1 MNYILIIIEVFL
13 SYLTLLLF
21 HKKFKLDGIYYYIVI
36 ATILSNI
43 MLLNTIDILT
53 YPISV
58 GFGITSSIVIATIIL
73 THKRG
78 PSELS
83 KLIITIIIS
92 SIISYSYLTLSS
104 YMGISDT
111 NKYTNISYSIIFKNN
126 IRIYLANT
134 ISLILSI
141 YLSTKLYHTM
151 KQIKNK
157 IWISNI
163 FTAVIVEFI
172 ESIIFCVI
180 AYAFSLKVIDLI
192 MVIVIR
198 YVIRTLIECLG
209 TTVIYIDDKIV
220 K

>member
-21 HKKFKLDGIYYYIVI
+21 HKKFKLDGIYYYIVM

-141 YLSTKLYHTM
+141 YISTKLYHTM

-163 FTAVIVEFI
+163 FTTVIVEFI

-198 YVIRTLIECLG
+198 YVIRALIECLG

>member
-1 MNYILIIIEVFL
+1 MNYILIIIEVLL
-13 SYLTLLLF
+13 SYLVLLLF
-21 HKKFKLDGIYYYIVI
+21 HKKFKLDGIYYYIVM

-126 IRIYLANT
+126 IRMYLANT

-163 FTAVIVEFI
+163 FTTVIVEFI

>member
-1 MNYILIIIEVFL
+1 MNYILIIIEVVL

-21 HKKFKLDGIYYYIVI
+21 HKKFKLDGIYYYIVM

-163 FTAVIVEFI
+163 FTTVIVEFI

-198 YVIRTLIECLG
+198 YVIRALIECLG

>member
-1 MNYILIIIEVFL
+1 MNYILTIIEVFL

-21 HKKFKLDGIYYYIVI
+21 HKKFKLDGIYYYIVM
-36 ATILSNI
+36 ATILSNV

-163 FTAVIVEFI
+163 FTTVIVEFI

-198 YVIRTLIECLG
+198 YVIRALIECLG

>member
-1 MNYILIIIEVFL
+1 MNYILIIIEVLL

-21 HKKFKLDGIYYYIVI
+21 HKKFKLDGIYYYIVM

-163 FTAVIVEFI
+163 FTTVIVEFI

-198 YVIRTLIECLG
+198 YAMRALIECLG

>member
-1 MNYILIIIEVFL
+1 MNYILIFIEIIL
-13 SYLTLLLF
+13 SYLTLVIF
-21 HKKFKLDGIYYYIVI
+21 HKKFKIDGIYYYII
-36 ATILSNI
+36 MATILSNI
-43 MLLNTIDILT
+43 MLLNVIDVLT
-53 YPISV
+53 YPIPV
-58 GFGITSSIVIATIIL
+58 GFGITSSIIIANIIL
-73 THKRG
+73 THKKG

-83 KLIITIIIS
+83 KLILTIIIS

-104 YMGISDT
+104 YIGISDT

-134 ISLILSI
+134 ISLIFSV

-163 FTAVIVEFI
+163 FTIVIVEFI
-172 ESIIFCVI
+172 ETIIFCAI
-180 AYAFSLKVIDLI
+180 AYAFSLKLIDLI
-192 MVIVIR
+192 MIIVIR
-198 YVIRTLIECLG
+198 YVIRALIECLG
-209 TTVIYIDDKIV
+209 TIVIYIDDKIV

>member
-13 SYLTLLLF
+13 SYLILLLF

-163 FTAVIVEFI
+163 FTTVIVEFI

-198 YVIRTLIECLG
+198 YVIRALIECLG

>member
-1 MNYILIIIEVFL
+1 MNYILIIIEVLL
-13 SYLTLLLF
+13 SYLVLLLF

-126 IRIYLANT
+126 IRMYLANT

-163 FTAVIVEFI
+163 FTTVIVEFI

>member
-1 MNYILIIIEVFL
+1 MNYILIIIEALL

-21 HKKFKLDGIYYYIVI
+21 HKKFKLDGVYYYIVM

-163 FTAVIVEFI
+163 FTTVIVEFI

>member
-21 HKKFKLDGIYYYIVI
+21 HKKFKLVGIYYYIVM

-163 FTAVIVEFI
+163 FTTVIVEFI

-198 YVIRTLIECLG
+198 YVIRALIECLG
-209 TTVIYIDDKIV
+209 TTAIYIDDKIV

>member
-21 HKKFKLDGIYYYIVI
+21 HKKFKLDGIYYYIVM

-58 GFGITSSIVIATIIL
+58 GFCITSSIVIATIIL

-163 FTAVIVEFI
+163 FTTVIVEFI

-198 YVIRTLIECLG
+198 YVIRALIECLG

>member
-1 MNYILIIIEVFL
+1 MNYILIIIEVLL

-21 HKKFKLDGIYYYIVI
+21 HKKFKLDGIYYYII
-36 ATILSNI
+36 MATILSNI

-104 YMGISDT
+104 YMGISGT

-126 IRIYLANT
+126 IRMYLANT

-163 FTAVIVEFI
+163 FTTVIVEFI

-180 AYAFSLKVIDLI
+180 AYIFSLKVIDLI

-198 YVIRTLIECLG
+198 YIIRTLIECLG

>member
-21 HKKFKLDGIYYYIVI
+21 HKKFKLDGIYYYIVM

-83 KLIITIIIS
+83 KLIIT
-92 SIISYSYLTLSS
+92 
-104 YMGISDT
+104 
-111 NKYTNISYSIIFKNN
+111 
-126 IRIYLANT
+126 
-134 ISLILSI
+134 
-141 YLSTKLYHTM
+141 
-151 KQIKNK
+151 
-157 IWISNI
+157 
-163 FTAVIVEFI
+163 
-172 ESIIFCVI
+172 
-180 AYAFSLKVIDLI
+180 
-192 MVIVIR
+192 
-198 YVIRTLIECLG
+198 
-209 TTVIYIDDKIV
+209 
-220 K
+220 

>member
-1 MNYILIIIEVFL
+1 MNYILIIIEVLL

-21 HKKFKLDGIYYYIVI
+21 HKKFKLDGIYYYIVMV
-36 ATILSNI
+36 TILSNVMI
-43 MLLNTIDILT
+43 LNTIDILT

-163 FTAVIVEFI
+163 FTTVIVEFI

>member
-1 MNYILIIIEVFL
+1 MNYILIIIEVLL

-21 HKKFKLDGIYYYIVI
+21 HKKFKLDGIYYYIVM

-163 FTAVIVEFI
+163 FTTVIVEFI
-172 ESIIFCVI
+172 ESILFCVI

-198 YVIRTLIECLG
+198 YVIRALIECLG

>member
-1 MNYILIIIEVFL
+1 MNYILIIIEVLL

-21 HKKFKLDGIYYYIVI
+21 HKKFKLDGIYYYIVM

-141 YLSTKLYHTM
+141 YISTKLYHTM

-163 FTAVIVEFI
+163 FTTVIVEFI

-198 YVIRTLIECLG
+198 YAIRALIECLG

>member
-1 MNYILIIIEVFL
+1 MNYILIIIEVLL

-21 HKKFKLDGIYYYIVI
+21 HKKFKLDGIYYYIVM

-163 FTAVIVEFI
+163 FTTVIVEFI

-180 AYAFSLKVIDLI
+180 TYAFSLKVIDLI

>member
-13 SYLTLLLF
+13 SYLILLLF
-21 HKKFKLDGIYYYIVI
+21 HKKFKLDGIYYYIVM

-126 IRIYLANT
+126 IRMYLANT

-163 FTAVIVEFI
+163 FTTVIVEFI

-198 YVIRTLIECLG
+198 YVIRALIECLG

>member
-1 MNYILIIIEVFL
+1 MNYILIVVETLL
-13 SYLTLLLF
+13 SYIILLLF
-21 HKKFKLDGIYYYIVI
+21 HKKFKLDGIYYYII
-36 ATILSNI
+36 MSTILSNI

-73 THKRG
+73 THKKG

-83 KLIITIIIS
+83 KLILTIIIS
-92 SIISYSYLTLSS
+92 SIISYSFLTLSS
-104 YMGISDT
+104 YMDISDT

-126 IRIYLANT
+126 IRMYLANT

-151 KQIKNK
+151 KQVKNK

-163 FTAVIVEFI
+163 FSAVIIEFI
-172 ESIIFCVI
+172 EAIIFCVI
-180 AYAFSLKVIDLI
+180 AYAFSLKLIDII
-192 MVIVIR
+192 MIIVIR

-209 TTVIYIDDKIV
+209 TIVIYIDDKIV

>member
-13 SYLTLLLF
+13 SYLILLLF

-126 IRIYLANT
+126 IRMYLANT

-163 FTAVIVEFI
+163 FTTVIVEFI

-198 YVIRTLIECLG
+198 YVIRALIECLG

>member
-1 MNYILIIIEVFL
+1 MNYILIIIEVLL

-21 HKKFKLDGIYYYIVI
+21 HKKFKLDGIYYYIVM

>member
-1 MNYILIIIEVFL
+1 MNYILIIIEVLL

-21 HKKFKLDGIYYYIVI
+21 HKKFKLDGIYYYIVM

-163 FTAVIVEFI
+163 FTTVIVEFI

-198 YVIRTLIECLG
+198 YVIRALMECLG

>member
-1 MNYILIIIEVFL
+1 MNYILIIIEVLL

-21 HKKFKLDGIYYYIVI
+21 HKKFKLDGIYYYIVMV
-36 ATILSNI
+36 TILSNVMI
-43 MLLNTIDILT
+43 LNTIDILT

-163 FTAVIVEFI
+163 FTTVIVEFI

-198 YVIRTLIECLG
+198 YVIRALIECLG

>member
-21 HKKFKLDGIYYYIVI
+21 HKKFKLDGIYYYIVM

-163 FTAVIVEFI
+163 FTTVIVEFI

-198 YVIRTLIECLG
+198 YVIRALIECLG

>member
-1 MNYILIIIEVFL
+1 MNYILIIIEVVL

-21 HKKFKLDGIYYYIVI
+21 HKKFKLDGIYYYIVM

-163 FTAVIVEFI
+163 FTTVIVEFI

-180 AYAFSLKVIDLI
+180 AYTFSLKVIDLI

-198 YVIRTLIECLG
+198 YAMRALIECLG

>member
-21 HKKFKLDGIYYYIVI
+21 HKKFKLDGIYYYIVM

-198 YVIRTLIECLG
+198 YVIRALIECLG

>member
-1 MNYILIIIEVFL
+1 MNYILIIIEVLL

-21 HKKFKLDGIYYYIVI
+21 HKKFKLDGIYYYIVM

-126 IRIYLANT
+126 IRMHLANT

-163 FTAVIVEFI
+163 FTTVIVEFI

>member
-1 MNYILIIIEVFL
+1 MNYILIIIEVLL

-126 IRIYLANT
+126 IRMYLANT

-163 FTAVIVEFI
+163 FTTVIVEFI

>member
-1 MNYILIIIEVFL
+1 MNYILIIIEVLL
-13 SYLTLLLF
+13 SYLALLLF
-21 HKKFKLDGIYYYIVI
+21 HKKFKLDGIYYYII
-36 ATILSNI
+36 MATILSNI
-43 MLLNTIDILT
+43 MLLNAIDILT
-53 YPISV
+53 YPISI
-58 GFGITSSIVIATIIL
+58 GFGLTSSIVIASIIL
-73 THKRG
+73 AHKKG

-92 SIISYSYLTLSS
+92 SIVSYSYLTLSS

-111 NKYTNISYSIIFKNN
+111 NKFTNISYSIIFKNN
-126 IRIYLANT
+126 IRMYLANT

-163 FTAVIVEFI
+163 FTIVIVEFI
-172 ESIIFCVI
+172 ESIIFCII

-192 MVIVIR
+192 MIIVIR
-198 YVIRTLIECLG
+198 YVVRTLIECLG
-209 TTVIYIDDKIV
+209 TTIIYIDDKII

>member
-1 MNYILIIIEVFL
+1 MNYILIIIEVLL

-21 HKKFKLDGIYYYIVI
+21 HKKFKLDGIYYYIVM

-92 SIISYSYLTLSS
+92 SIMSYSYLTLSS

-163 FTAVIVEFI
+163 FTTVIVEFI

>member
-1 MNYILIIIEVFL
+1 MNYILIIIEILL
-13 SYLTLLLF
+13 SYLILLLF
-21 HKKFKLDGIYYYIVI
+21 HKKFKLDGIYYYII
-36 ATILSNI
+36 MATILSNI

-126 IRIYLANT
+126 IRMYLANT

-163 FTAVIVEFI
+163 FTTVIVEFI

>member
-21 HKKFKLDGIYYYIVI
+21 HKKFKLDGIYYYIVM

-126 IRIYLANT
+126 IRMYLANT

-163 FTAVIVEFI
+163 FTTVIVEFI

-198 YVIRTLIECLG
+198 YAMRALIECLG

>member
-1 MNYILIIIEVFL
+1 MNYILIIIEILL
-13 SYLTLLLF
+13 SYLILLLF
-21 HKKFKLDGIYYYIVI
+21 HKKFKLDGIYYYII
-36 ATILSNI
+36 MATILSNI

-126 IRIYLANT
+126 IRMYLANT

-163 FTAVIVEFI
+163 FTTVIVEFI

-209 TTVIYIDDKIV
+209 TTIIYIDDKIV

>member
-21 HKKFKLDGIYYYIVI
+21 HKKFKLDGIYYYIVM
-36 ATILSNI
+36 ATILSNV

-163 FTAVIVEFI
+163 FTTVIVEFI

-180 AYAFSLKVIDLI
+180 AYTFSLKVIDLI

-198 YVIRTLIECLG
+198 YAMRALIECLG

>member
-1 MNYILIIIEVFL
+1 MNYILIIIEVLL

-21 HKKFKLDGIYYYIVI
+21 HKKFKLDGIYYYIVM

-198 YVIRTLIECLG
+198 YVIRALIECLG

>member
-21 HKKFKLDGIYYYIVI
+21 HKKFKLDGIYYYIVM

-126 IRIYLANT
+126 IRMYLANT

-163 FTAVIVEFI
+163 FTTVIVEFI

-198 YVIRTLIECLG
+198 YVIRALIECLG